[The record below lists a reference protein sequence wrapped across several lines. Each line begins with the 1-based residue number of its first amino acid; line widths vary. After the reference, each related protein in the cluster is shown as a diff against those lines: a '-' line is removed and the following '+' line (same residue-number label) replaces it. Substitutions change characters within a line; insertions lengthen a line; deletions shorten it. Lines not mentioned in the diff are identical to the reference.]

1 MTTLLKEAIRLFRYR
16 GKIRLAIPFGL
27 LLFSVFVR
35 YWNPQDTD
43 MILPVPLHIRRFR
56 KRGFNQAYLPL
67 RNWKSVAGIFRTDI
81 SHIRIRTD
89 VLFRVRTTETQVGTD
104 REERQRNI
112 RDAFRVDRPAVIRGK
127 SILLADDVITTGA
140 TADACAEM
148 LPDNGARH
156 ADVLTLAQTPRRK
169 PF

>member
-56 KRGFNQAYLPL
+56 RRGLNQAYLPL

-112 RDAFRVDRPAVIRGK
+112 RDAFRAERPAGIRGK